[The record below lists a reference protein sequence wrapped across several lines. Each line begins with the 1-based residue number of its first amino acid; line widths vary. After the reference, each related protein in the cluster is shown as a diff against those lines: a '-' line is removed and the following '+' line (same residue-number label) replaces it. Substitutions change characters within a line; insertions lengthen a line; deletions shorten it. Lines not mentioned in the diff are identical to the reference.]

1 MKIKTAEAS
10 NKQLDWGVAV
20 VETQNGAYHECGW
33 DEADGVWVQHFGEN
47 PVRFDHTDPAV
58 CMGLIKEH
66 RFPIFAYIQV
76 GGDGC
81 LWQVNYCDADV
92 NAESWESLEQAVA
105 RCVISMRL
113 GDEFEC
119 PSELGVM
126 L

>member
-1 MKIKTAEAS
+1 MKIKTSEATGL
-10 NKQLDWGVAV
+10 QLDWGVAV
-20 VETQNGAYHECGW
+20 VLGVKPKVYCGRVETDQT
-33 DEADGVWVQHFGEN
+33 DENYWA
-47 PVRFDHTDPAV
+47 VRREFDHTDPAV

-105 RCVISMRL
+105 RCVIAVRL
-113 GDEFEC
+113 GDEFEV
-119 PSELGVM
+119 PDELGVVF
-126 L
+126 